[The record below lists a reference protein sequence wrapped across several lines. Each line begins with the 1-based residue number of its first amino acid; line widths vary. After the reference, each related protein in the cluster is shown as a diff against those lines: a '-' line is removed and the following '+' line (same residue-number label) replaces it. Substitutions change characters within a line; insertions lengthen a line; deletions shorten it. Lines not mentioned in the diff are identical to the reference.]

1 MMNSFPDVP
10 AGVSTRIAAAA
21 LAVLAG
27 CGAVPKPDAPAPRAE
42 IQINLCA
49 LPQAIIQGLALQPDA
64 EVPTEVWYFDTPEL
78 EFARSGLVFRLRQG
92 DRQPELTLKLANQ
105 DCMDIKPAWIPRDE
119 GKCEYDNH
127 GAVFSGAVSLTH
139 ALDAESARALTA
151 GRLPL
156 ENALSPA
163 QIAYLRDVVAAW
175 PLVSGIRPLGPAH
188 IRQYRAKKADFDVN
202 VWTLPAGETDIEL
215 SEKTSFKKVMDRR
228 AELLAMLSKS
238 GIALCND
245 QAGQGVKRLRIL
257 LERP

>member
-1 MMNSFPDVP
+1 MMNSFPDAL
-10 AGVSTRIAAAA
+10 AGVSTRIAAGA

-27 CGAVPKPDAPAPRAE
+27 CGAVPKPDVPAPRAE

-49 LPQAIIQGLALQPDA
+49 APQAIIEGLALQPDA

-105 DCMDIKPAWIPRDE
+105 DCMDIKPAWIPGGE

-127 GAVFSGAVSLTH
+127 GAVFSGAVSLTN
-139 ALDAESARALTA
+139 ALDAASARALTA

-156 ENALSPA
+156 QNALSPA

-215 SEKTSFKKVMDRR
+215 SEKTSFRKVLDRR

-238 GIALCND
+238 GIALCPD

-257 LERP
+257 LERR